1 MKKWRKLAVAS
12 VATIFLMTGCQPTT
26 TVEKKVEQFECA
38 KYERETPPQKE
49 QALQNPVKMSES
61 AQAKYDSVYQ
71 IFVGSFNDTN
81 QDGIGDIR
89 GITEKL
95 DYIQSLGFKAI
106 WLTPVH
112 PSTTYHKYDVSDY
125 RGIDPQFGTLADYEE
140 LIREAHKRD
149 MRIVQDLVINHVSVE
164 HEWFKDVKAKGKAS
178 EYCSYFVIKQNGEQY
193 TSDADQWYTLND
205 DLKYYASFWKGMPE
219 LRLGNPAVQKAID
232 ENIAFWQQKG
242 VDGFRLDAAGVFFN
256 NGEYPKKYGANQY
269 DAVDVVKTL
278 HAQAL
283 KRNSETYFVTEAWD
297 NSDFVA
303 PFYAAADSSFNFDLA
318 KATLDSV
325 RGTLAKDYQKAYTG
339 SKDAYTKVYENYLDA
354 TFLSNHDQD
363 RVATRLPSLEEQK
376 LAASI
381 LLTTPGTPYV
391 YYGEEIGMKGN
402 KPDEYIRE
410 PMKWNDT
417 QFTNQTIWKNGL
429 RYNSDVAS
437 LEKQQQDPNSL
448 YQHYKK
454 MLAIRAQMGDIRK
467 ARLNFLELDPTV
479 LAYTVNDKLVI
490 HNLSGNEKTLTHEQI
505 GKIQNVLLASG
516 KVENTTLVI
525 PARSTFIGTLKS

>member
-1 MKKWRKLAVAS
+1 MKKWSKVTVIGSAAL
-12 VATIFLMTGCQPTT
+12 FLMVGCQSQAKET
-26 TVEKKVEQFECA
+26 KKVEQFECA
-38 KYERETPPQKE
+38 KYEREEMPEKE
-49 QALQNPVKMSES
+49 QVYPNPVKMAES

-81 QDGIGDIR
+81 QDGVGDIK

-95 DYIQSLGFKAI
+95 DYIKSLGFKAI
-106 WLTPVH
+106 WLTPIH
-112 PSTTYHKYDVSDY
+112 PSPTYHKYDVRDY
-125 RGIDPQFGTLADYEE
+125 RGIDSQFGTLADYEA
-140 LIREAHKRD
+140 LIAEAHKRD
-149 MRIVQDLVINHVSVE
+149 IRIIQDLVINHVSVE
-164 HEWFKDVKAKGKAS
+164 HAWFQDVKAKGKES

-193 TSDADQWYTLND
+193 TSDATQWYTLKD
-205 DLKYYASFWKGMPE
+205 DLKYYASFWEGMPE

-242 VDGFRLDAAGVFFN
+242 VDGFRLDAAGVYFN
-256 NGEYPKKYGANQY
+256 SGEYPKKYGANQY
-269 DAVDVVKTL
+269 DAVKVVQNL
-278 HAQAL
+278 HREAL
-283 KRNSETYFVTEAWD
+283 KRNSETYFVTEAWEK
-297 NSDFVA
+297 SEFVA

-318 KATLDSV
+318 KGTLDSV
-325 RGTLAKDYQKAYTG
+325 RGTLATDYQKAYTA
-339 SKDAYTKVYENYLDA
+339 SRDSYTKVYDNYLDA
-354 TFLSNHDQD
+354 TFLSNHDQN
-363 RVATRLPSLEEQK
+363 RVAETLPTLEEQK

-417 QFTNQTIWKNGL
+417 QFTNPTIWKKGL
-429 RYNSDVAS
+429 RHNSDVAS

-454 MLAIRAQMGDIRK
+454 MLAIRTQMGDIRK
-467 ARLNFLELDPTV
+467 AKLNFLNLDATV

-490 HNLSGNEKTLTHEQI
+490 HNLSAKEKTLTNEQI
-505 GKIQNVLLASG
+505 GKVQSVLLQAG

-525 PARSTFIGTLKS
+525 PARSTFIATIKS